1 MSDEDDYD
9 EEDVEETQ
17 ETPQE
22 ISQDTKE
29 QEASERRKFYYR
41 GYDLE
46 QLRKMRMEEFMS
58 LLPSRQRRSLK
69 RGLPLRQKKLIKK
82 LRRASKALKK
92 GKEITVKTHHRD
104 TIIFPEFIG
113 LTIAVYNGQKFIPV
127 KITPN
132 HIGSYLGEYSITNTR
147 VTHGNPGVGATRSS
161 QFVPLK

>member
-1 MSDEDDYD
+1 MSEEFENDEVD
-9 EEDVEETQ
+9 ETPEET
-17 ETPQE
+17 EVVE
-22 ISQDTKE
+22 VVKE
-29 QEASERRKFYYR
+29 KDVSEARKFYYR

-46 QLRKMRMEEFMS
+46 QLRKMKMEEFMA

-69 RGLPLRQKKLIKK
+69 RGIPYRQKKLIKK

-92 GKEITVKTHHRD
+92 GKEIVVKTHHRD
-104 TIIFPEFIG
+104 LIIFPEFIG

-132 HIGSYLGEYSITNTR
+132 HIGSYLGEYSITNQR
-147 VTHGNPGVGATRSS
+147 VVHGNPGVGATRSS

>member
-1 MSDEDDYD
+1 MSEEFENDEVD
-9 EEDVEETQ
+9 ETPEET
-17 ETPQE
+17 EVVE
-22 ISQDTKE
+22 VSKE
-29 QEASERRKFYYR
+29 KDVSEARKFYYR

-46 QLRKMRMEEFMS
+46 QLRKMKMEEFMA

-69 RGLPLRQKKLIKK
+69 RGIPYRQKKLIKK

-92 GKEITVKTHHRD
+92 GKEIVVKTHHRD
-104 TIIFPEFIG
+104 LIIFPEFIG

-132 HIGSYLGEYSITNTR
+132 HIGSYLGEYSITNQR
-147 VTHGNPGVGATRSS
+147 VVHGNPGVGATRSS